1 MGESN
6 IFPGAILFAVESW
19 VHTLT
24 SFEILY
30 NKHNPHNNTGK
41 RWFNK
46 TILIF
51 FRRLVHSELYQMNW
65 TKYLWKTTFPTLFV
79 LFFGFVHL
87 ENNTFSLK
95 SSFVSCPFFCL
106 SHQYFLPFFALF
118 CLSSYSSLPP
128 HSTAASASFSV
139 AVVSRSA
146 ASSFQ
151 SLQLLV
157 LLQPSLV
164 SAALNLEIQPR
175 AVWTW
180 RMACCCNLK
189 MTASCKNLNSV
200 TAESLAAYGQWQ
212 DH

>member
-51 FRRLVHSELYQMNW
+51 FRRLVHSELYKMNW

-95 SSFVSCPFFCL
+95 SSFVSCPLFNVFHINIFFP
-106 SHQYFLPFFALF
+106 SLPFFFVYPVILH
-118 CLSSYSSLPP
+118 CLLIL
-128 HSTAASASFSV
+128 
-139 AVVSRSA
+139 
-146 ASSFQ
+146 
-151 SLQLLV
+151 LQLLHRSQ
-157 LLQPSLV
+157 LLLFLGLLLLLFSLY
-164 SAALNLEIQPR
+164 SCLCFYNLP
-175 AVWTW
+175 
-180 RMACCCNLK
+180 L
-189 MTASCKNLNSV
+189 SV
-200 TAESLAAYGQWQ
+200 Q
-212 DH
+212 H